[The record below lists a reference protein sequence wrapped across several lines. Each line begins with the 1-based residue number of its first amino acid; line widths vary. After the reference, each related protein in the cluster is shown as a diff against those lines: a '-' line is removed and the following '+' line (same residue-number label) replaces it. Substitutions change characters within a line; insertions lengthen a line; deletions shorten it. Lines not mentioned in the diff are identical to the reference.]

1 MFSLTIDFGQTL
13 LAQTSFCPHPNLI
26 RIIASIC
33 LLLFLGFILYIM
45 SSIIITMIAFISVPA
60 VGGIFLL
67 KVIASLAASLGLIVQ
82 IPIIATDLTIAL
94 GVLTGIFGAVVWG
107 IKILSGCG

>member
-33 LLLFLGFILYIM
+33 LLLFLGFILFTM
-45 SSIIITMIAFISVPA
+45 SGIIITMIGALSVPV
-60 VGGIFLL
+60 VGGFFSI
-67 KVIASLAASLGLIVQ
+67 KIIAGIAGSLGLQ
-82 IPIIATDLTIAL
+82 ILHIPAILADVTVL
-94 GVLTGIFGAVVWG
+94 GVLTGISGAVVRG
-107 IKILSGCG
+107 IIFLSGCG